1 MNEGT
6 GTNGISE
13 PRKLTKPKPRYPT
26 SGEKNGKKSQ
36 ISIGYQ
42 VIFSVLNILYIIITK
57 IFQFT
62 IKINLTENENG
73 EICDLISKIS
83 PYIRF
88 VGIIS
93 KTGELVTYFR
103 REGLEPLLDQKTTRY
118 QFAQIAIKTELEEQ
132 FDEQLGE
139 TKFVWEERTKI
150 QTIAFSVSSKRIWI
164 SIDKNVIRTEVIRII
179 DGCLPIVKR
188 YS

>member
-1 MNEGT
+1 M
-6 GTNGISE
+6 
-13 PRKLTKPKPRYPT
+13 
-26 SGEKNGKKSQ
+26 
-36 ISIGYQ
+36 
-42 VIFSVLNILYIIITK
+42 
-57 IFQFT
+57 
-62 IKINLTENENG
+62 TENENS

-93 KTGELVTYFR
+93 KTGELLSYFR
-103 REGLEPLLDQKTTRY
+103 RDDMIPLLDQKRTMY

-139 TKFVWEERTKI
+139 TEFIWEERKKI
-150 QTIAFSVSSKRIWI
+150 QTISFSVLDKKVWI
-164 SIDKNVIRTEVIRII
+164 TIDKNVIRTEVIRII

>member
-1 MNEGT
+1 MEN
-6 GTNGISE
+6 
-13 PRKLTKPKPRYPT
+13 
-26 SGEKNGKKSQ
+26 
-36 ISIGYQ
+36 
-42 VIFSVLNILYIIITK
+42 
-57 IFQFT
+57 
-62 IKINLTENENG
+62 NLTENENS

-93 KTGELVTYFR
+93 KTGELLSYFR
-103 REGLEPLLDQKTTRY
+103 RDDMIPLLDQKRTMY

-139 TKFVWEERTKI
+139 TEFIWEERKKI
-150 QTIAFSVSSKRIWI
+150 QTISFSVSDRKVWVT
-164 SIDKNVIRTEVIRII
+164 IDKNVIRTEVIRII
-179 DGCLPIVKR
+179 DGCLPVVKR

>member
-1 MNEGT
+1 M
-6 GTNGISE
+6 
-13 PRKLTKPKPRYPT
+13 
-26 SGEKNGKKSQ
+26 
-36 ISIGYQ
+36 
-42 VIFSVLNILYIIITK
+42 
-57 IFQFT
+57 
-62 IKINLTENENG
+62 TENENS

-93 KTGELVTYFR
+93 KTGELLSYFR
-103 REGLEPLLDQKTTRY
+103 RDDMIPLLDQKRTMY

-139 TKFVWEERTKI
+139 TEFIWEERKKI
-150 QTIAFSVSSKRIWI
+150 QTISFSVLDRKVWI
-164 SIDKNVIRTEVIRII
+164 TIDKNVIRTEVIRVI

>member
-1 MNEGT
+1 MEN
-6 GTNGISE
+6 
-13 PRKLTKPKPRYPT
+13 
-26 SGEKNGKKSQ
+26 
-36 ISIGYQ
+36 
-42 VIFSVLNILYIIITK
+42 
-57 IFQFT
+57 
-62 IKINLTENENG
+62 NLTENENS

-93 KTGELVTYFR
+93 KTGELLSYFR
-103 REGLEPLLDQKTTRY
+103 RDDMIPLLDQKRTMY

-139 TKFVWEERTKI
+139 TEFIWEERKKI
-150 QTIAFSVSSKRIWI
+150 QTISFSVSDKKVWVT
-164 SIDKNVIRTEVIRII
+164 IDKNVIRTEVIRII
-179 DGCLPIVKR
+179 DGCLPVVKR

>member
-1 MNEGT
+1 M
-6 GTNGISE
+6 
-13 PRKLTKPKPRYPT
+13 
-26 SGEKNGKKSQ
+26 
-36 ISIGYQ
+36 
-42 VIFSVLNILYIIITK
+42 
-57 IFQFT
+57 
-62 IKINLTENENG
+62 TENENH

-88 VGIIS
+88 VGIIG
-93 KTGELVTYFR
+93 KTGELLAYFR
-103 REGLEPLLDQKTTRY
+103 RDNLEPLLDQKRTQY

-139 TKFVWEERTKI
+139 TEFVWEERTKI
-150 QTIAFSVSSKRIWI
+150 QTIGFSVIDRRVWI
-164 SIDKNVIRTEVIRII
+164 TIDKNVVRTEIIRII

>member
-1 MNEGT
+1 
-6 GTNGISE
+6 
-13 PRKLTKPKPRYPT
+13 
-26 SGEKNGKKSQ
+26 
-36 ISIGYQ
+36 
-42 VIFSVLNILYIIITK
+42 
-57 IFQFT
+57 
-62 IKINLTENENG
+62 LTENENH

-93 KTGELVTYFR
+93 KTGELLAYFR
-103 REGLEPLLDQKTTRY
+103 RDDLEPLLDQKRTQY

-132 FDEQLGE
+132 FDDQLGE
-139 TKFVWEERTKI
+139 TEFVWEERTKI
-150 QTIAFSVSSKRIWI
+150 QTIGFSVIDRRVWI
-164 SIDKNVIRTEVIRII
+164 TIDKNVVRTEVIRII

>member
-1 MNEGT
+1 M
-6 GTNGISE
+6 
-13 PRKLTKPKPRYPT
+13 
-26 SGEKNGKKSQ
+26 KN
-36 ISIGYQ
+36 
-42 VIFSVLNILYIIITK
+42 
-57 IFQFT
+57 
-62 IKINLTENENG
+62 NLTENENS

-93 KTGELVTYFR
+93 KTGELLSYFR
-103 REGLEPLLDQKTTRY
+103 RDDMIPLLDQKRTMY

-139 TKFVWEERTKI
+139 TEFIWEERKKI
-150 QTIAFSVSSKRIWI
+150 QTISFSVSDKKVWI
-164 SIDKNVIRTEVIRII
+164 TIDKNVIRTEIIRII

>member
-1 MNEGT
+1 MR
-6 GTNGISE
+6 I
-13 PRKLTKPKPRYPT
+13 
-26 SGEKNGKKSQ
+26 KN
-36 ISIGYQ
+36 
-42 VIFSVLNILYIIITK
+42 
-57 IFQFT
+57 
-62 IKINLTENENG
+62 NLTENENS

-93 KTGELVTYFR
+93 KTGELLSYFR
-103 REGLEPLLDQKTTRY
+103 RDDMIPLLDQKRTMY

-132 FDEQLGE
+132 FDDQLGE
-139 TKFVWEERTKI
+139 TEFIWEERKKI
-150 QTIAFSVSSKRIWI
+150 QTISFSVSDKKVWI
-164 SIDKNVIRTEVIRII
+164 TIDKNVIRTEVIRII